1 MPRSTIKAAP
11 RGTGIVSI
19 AIIVALLV
27 FLIWAWVTLA
37 ATAATSSN
45 DMGLMLLKM
54 LGAFG
59 ALWLV
64 GPLMLV
70 CAFFAFRESS
80 KESRKEIRD
89 DSQVSRFVIIGL
101 AFVAAAIM
109 LLLFGALVPAFIM
122 LT

>member
-1 MPRSTIKAAP
+1 MPRSTSKTVPA
-11 RGTGIVSI
+11 GTVIASI
-19 AIIVALLV
+19 AIIVALLM

-37 ATAATSSN
+37 TTAATSSN
-45 DMGLMLLKM
+45 DIGLTPLRL

-59 ALWLV
+59 ALWIV